1 MATLPVDSTAFKVF
15 GMQELTPA
23 SFDVGLVSS
32 GDELAVVFF
41 WVSTAMNARQAAKVR
56 AIEKN

>member
-1 MATLPVDSTAFKVF
+1 MADLPVDSAAVKVF

-23 SFDVGLVSS
+23 LFDAGLVSS

-41 WVSTAMNARQAAKVR
+41 WGATAMNARQAAKVR